1 MTTAQIKGM
10 LRFHKSAYKAYKAS
24 GQSKQASQSRSKMI
38 EMYLQLR
45 KARNA

>member
-1 MTTAQIKGM
+1 MTISQIKGM
-10 LRFHKSAYKAYKAS
+10 LRFHKSAYRAYKAS
-24 GQSKQASQSRSKMI
+24 GQKVNAQQARSKMI

>member
-1 MTTAQIKGM
+1 MTTSQIKGM

-24 GQSKQASQSRSKMI
+24 GQKSMATQARSKMI

-45 KARNA
+45 KVRNA